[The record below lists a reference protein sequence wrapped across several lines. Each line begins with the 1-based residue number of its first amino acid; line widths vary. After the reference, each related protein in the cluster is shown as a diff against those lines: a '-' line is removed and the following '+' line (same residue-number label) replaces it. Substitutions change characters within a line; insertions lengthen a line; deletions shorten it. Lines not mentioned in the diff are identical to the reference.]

1 MKTPTKFRYILNGG
15 QSQREFVCRV
25 FGKETISFL
34 EATID
39 GFNAQM
45 SISIT
50 SDLGNRL
57 TISKED

>member
-50 SDLGNRL
+50 SALGNRL